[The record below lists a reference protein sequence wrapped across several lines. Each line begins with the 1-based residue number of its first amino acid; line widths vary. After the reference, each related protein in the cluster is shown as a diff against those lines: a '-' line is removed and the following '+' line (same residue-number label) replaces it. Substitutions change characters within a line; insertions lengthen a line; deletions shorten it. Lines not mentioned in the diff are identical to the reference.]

1 MTRGVHFRVVIPARY
16 ASTRLPGKPLLELAG
31 KPMIQHVIERSLQSG
46 ASETIV
52 ATDDDR
58 VIDAVEHSG
67 AIAVKTRSDHVSG
80 SDRIVEVVETLGL
93 GSRDLV
99 VNVQGDEPLIPPS
112 VIDQV
117 ASLIPDDQDTGVAT
131 LYEPIRSAEDVFDP
145 NIVKVVVSNT
155 NFALYFSRA
164 PIPWER
170 ESFGRETRGEIG
182 QTWKRHIG
190 IYAYRC
196 GALRQFVAMSP
207 SELEQTEALEQL
219 RFLQNGIPIR
229 IAQAMCD
236 VPGGV
241 DTPED
246 ADRIMQLL
254 RDQSA

>member
-1 MTRGVHFRVVIPARY
+1 MTQGARFRVVIPARY
-16 ASTRLPGKPLLELAG
+16 ASTRLPGKPLLDLAG

-58 VIDAVEHSG
+58 VIDAIAHSG
-67 AIAVKTRSDHVSG
+67 ATVVKTRSDHVSG
-80 SDRIVEVVETLGL
+80 SDRIVEVVESLGL
-93 GSRDLV
+93 DSRDLV

-117 ASLIPDDQDTGVAT
+117 ASLVPDDQDTGIAT

-145 NIVKVVVSNT
+145 NIVKVVVSST

-170 ESFGRETRGEIG
+170 ESFGREIG
-182 QTWKRHIG
+182 GSLGNAWKRHIG

-219 RFLQNGIPIR
+219 RFLQNDIPIR

-241 DTPED
+241 DTRED

-254 RDQSA
+254 KDQSA